1 MQGIDYTGD
10 ARAKKTTE
18 IGKANQR
25 LTEEKPTHIL
35 RGFPEYISDKLQTQ
49 PSPLFYWHKVACRSL
64 LGCFVF
70 LRCLL

>member
-10 ARAKKTTE
+10 ARAKKKSE

-35 RGFPEYISDKLQTQ
+35 E
-49 PSPLFYWHKVACRSL
+49 
-64 LGCFVF
+64 
-70 LRCLL
+70 